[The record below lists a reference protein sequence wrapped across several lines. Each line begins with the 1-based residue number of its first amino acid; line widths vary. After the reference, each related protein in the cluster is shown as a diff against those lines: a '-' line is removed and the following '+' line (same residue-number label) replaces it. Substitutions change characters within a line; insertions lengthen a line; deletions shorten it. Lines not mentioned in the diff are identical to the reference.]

1 MTLRLRDA
9 LGNPITPD
17 LHSIDVTASGGYF
30 VLDKGEKKTSMH
42 IDAIES
48 EIPLLVG
55 SDISGN
61 ILLTAKIDDT
71 ITTDLTLSTFESARV
86 IISRTG
92 TPQVG

>member
-1 MTLRLRDA
+1 M
-9 LGNPITPD
+9 
-17 LHSIDVTASGGYF
+17 TASGGYF
-30 VLDKGEKKTSMH
+30 ILEGGEKKTSMH

-55 SDISGN
+55 SDITGE
-61 ILLTAKIDDT
+61 IVLTAKIDDT
-71 ITTDLTLSTFESARV
+71 ITTDLTLTTFESARV